1 MPDSSPNDSTSP
13 PFYARGADL
22 SRIPKAADIPSTDL
36 RQVLGVDSAN
46 PFLRAL
52 RIERGFL
59 NAADLPRELTEAA
72 PFDGA
77 ALAKLREN
85 AK

>member
-1 MPDSSPNDSTSP
+1 MPDSGPNDSNPS

-36 RQVLGVDSAN
+36 KQVLGVDSAN

-52 RIERGFL
+52 RIERGVL
-59 NAADLPRELTEAA
+59 NAAELPRELSQAA
-72 PFDGA
+72 PFDSA

-85 AK
+85 DK